1 MTRDE
6 LNKILT
12 QMGEAC
18 WNPRLLDEL
27 SGEYWDYSSNMMAC
41 ESGVEEK
48 KLPKDIDIRESMYV
62 EFEMRDDSMID
73 AGIMQFDSMK
83 ARLNA
88 PVTDGKVVLAYY
100 EGRTYV
106 GVYCKDKDGNAWVL
120 PMNKRYRKIYLNDDK
135 DAKIVGRVQKLE
147 RREVEVDAHVCNQL
161 IDEAMKELQKPKVIE
176 QIHVSWAIQQIQ
188 PAITTN
194 RWWFSVYKAMV
205 QLEVHTKDDYEG
217 FCERIRREVPDHK
230 HLPDPIELSRLDI
243 LSFSKPIAKWNIK
256 DAPITQHKRFME
268 YKEIGFGMLALLES
282 NGDGVGEILRKLS
295 ETLKKNI

>member
-6 LNKILT
+6 LNLILS
-12 QMGEAC
+12 QMGEAR
-18 WNPRLLDEL
+18 WNPRLLDT
-27 SGEYWDYSSNMMAC
+27 STGEYWDYDSNMMVC
-41 ESGVEEK
+41 ESGLEQK
-48 KLPKDIDIRESMYV
+48 QLPKDIDIRESMFI

-120 PMNKRYRKIYLNDDK
+120 PMNKRYRKIYLKDDK
-135 DAKIVGRVQKLE
+135 EAKIVGRVQELE
-147 RREVEVDAHVCNQL
+147 RREVEVDAHVCNRL

-188 PAITTN
+188 AAITTN

-268 YKEIGFGMLALLES
+268 YKEIGLGMIALLES
-282 NGDGVGEILRKLS
+282 EKDGVGEILRKLS